1 MDVRR
6 GDEQRGQRP
15 VDAIVEDNWAA
26 VESVCRMR
34 LSGMRS
40 ADVDDAV
47 QDTFVAFL
55 LADRTRILDE
65 RAWLVAVAIRMC
77 GHIHR
82 RRYRLAEVP
91 IVADRSDDSCDP
103 CEIAVDQLAF
113 LKLIANLP
121 AVEQQLITGRYVD
134 RLSYEQL
141 GKRLGV
147 TEGHARIL
155 AFRARHRIRNAL
167 IQSESDTNDVG
178 FAV

>member
-1 MDVRR
+1 MDVRL
-6 GDEQRGQRP
+6 GDEHRGERP
-15 VDAIVEDNWAA
+15 IDAIVEENWAA
-26 VESVCRMR
+26 VQAVCRMR
-34 LSGMRS
+34 LSGIRS

-65 RAWLVAVAIRMC
+65 RAWLIAVAIRMC

-91 IVADRSDDSCDP
+91 IVADRSDESCDP
-103 CEIAVDQLAF
+103 CELAVDQLAF
-113 LKLIANLP
+113 LRLIASLP
-121 AVEQQLITGRYVD
+121 AVEQQLIAGRYVD

-167 IQSESDTNDVG
+167 KSDSDDLH
-178 FAV
+178 FAM